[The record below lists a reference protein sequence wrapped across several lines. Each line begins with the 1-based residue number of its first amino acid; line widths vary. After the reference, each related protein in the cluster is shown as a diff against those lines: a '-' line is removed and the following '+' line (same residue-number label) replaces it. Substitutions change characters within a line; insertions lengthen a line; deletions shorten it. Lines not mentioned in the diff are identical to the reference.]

1 MRTVAIIPARGGSK
15 GIPRK
20 NLREVGGVPLVV
32 RAIRVGLAAS
42 RVDRVVVTTDDE
54 EIAAVARS
62 AGAEVVMRPP
72 KLAADDTPT
81 LPVLKFVLESL
92 ERDGWSADIVVL
104 LEPTSP
110 FRSPEVV
117 DACIA
122 KLDDPAVRSAATV
135 TQLERNPYNIFEV
148 EGDRAKRFIQ
158 EPAGIFTR
166 RQQFIHLK
174 RINGCIYVARTDTV
188 RAGRLLEEPMRV
200 VEMTAEDSVN
210 IDTPLDL
217 EMARLLAGG
226 GVVNVCKSGNK
237 HITMSE
243 E

>member
-32 RAIRVGLAAS
+32 RAIQVGLAAS
-42 RVDRVVVTTDDE
+42 RVDRVVMTTDDE
-54 EIAAVARS
+54 EIAAVARL

-72 KLAADDTPT
+72 ELAADDTPT
-81 LPVLKFVLESL
+81 LPVLKFVLEGM
-92 ERDGWSADIVVL
+92 ERDDWFADIVVL

-110 FRSPEVV
+110 FRSPEEV

-122 KLDDPAVRSAATV
+122 KLDDPAVCSAATV

-148 EGDRAKRFIQ
+148 EGDRAKRFVQ

-166 RQQFIHLK
+166 RQQFTHLK
-174 RINGCIYVARTDTV
+174 RINGCVYVARAEAV
-188 RAGRLLEEPMRV
+188 RAGRLLEEPLRV
-200 VEMTAEDSVN
+200 VEMTAEDSINV
-210 IDTPLDL
+210 DTPLDL
-217 EMARLLAGG
+217 ELARLLAGRD
-226 GVVNVCKSGNK
+226 VFNACKTGNK

-243 E
+243 D